1 MRVEMKAEQTVEDAV
16 GLRPGE
22 RLERLSNRTTG
33 FMGCDD
39 ITEYAILDGKGNPNG
54 TAVLT
59 GLPHLSRSFCRRIQ
73 PSLQVARRD
82 EMLPS
87 LFIVCTFHRFGVKEL
102 YTCCCGG
109 HTTVPRAANA
119 ARPFPVSCRRFSTV
133 VHEEAGI

>member
-39 ITEYAILDGKGNPNG
+39 ITEYAILDGKGNSIG

-59 GLPHLSRSFCRRIQ
+59 EHTAVKAPHHESRSVVYHRI
-73 PSLQVARRD
+73 S
-82 EMLPS
+82 
-87 LFIVCTFHRFGVKEL
+87 
-102 YTCCCGG
+102 
-109 HTTVPRAANA
+109 
-119 ARPFPVSCRRFSTV
+119 
-133 VHEEAGI
+133 